1 MRTSVV
7 ALGKH
12 FGNLGKMYG
21 EHRFALAPNEQ
32 KAMKGFVDQAFV
44 KVFKTYVWNQW
55 WYYIPSSV
63 ACYMVYD
70 WAKKANAASNRKDP
84 SEYANDQ

>member
-1 MRTSVV
+1 MRPTAV

-32 KAMKGFVDQAFV
+32 KAYKGFLDQAFV
-44 KVFKTYVWNQW
+44 KTFKTYVWDQW
-55 WYYIPSSV
+55 YYYIPQTIG
-63 ACYMVYD
+63 AYLLYD
-70 WAKKANAASNRKDP
+70 WAKKTNHEANRKNPAD
-84 SEYANDQ
+84 YANDQ